1 MGAGLRQDQVMEDVS
16 TEYLE
21 KLKESYYK
29 TKVKINQEEA
39 TDLER
44 DTREQS
50 DSNLWKS
57 ERKKRITA
65 SNVGEICKMMKKTK
79 RSKKVEALLYSSF
92 RGNLATRYGT
102 ENEHTAR
109 CNYVKYQQDNGH
121 PNLTTQKTGLV
132 VSVSSP
138 WMAASPDDHV
148 HDPDSDNPEGLRV

>member
-1 MGAGLRQDQVMEDVS
+1 MEDVS

-39 TDLER
+39 KYLER

-79 RSKKVEALLYSSF
+79 RSKKVEALLYS
-92 RGNLATRYGT
+92 
-102 ENEHTAR
+102 
-109 CNYVKYQQDNGH
+109 
-121 PNLTTQKTGLV
+121 
-132 VSVSSP
+132 
-138 WMAASPDDHV
+138 
-148 HDPDSDNPEGLRV
+148 